1 MISADIQVLDMHPEH
16 WARLLR
22 SMTPPGGLGSWALL
36 LEEKGAVIHAV
47 SSLGSLPDLLGRSSL
62 DAATLRAELGVDR
75 ILILE
80 HDALRRILKRADAD
94 LALGQ
99 DFFEQWLK
107 IWGAFRSERGRGLKM
122 DPPTLPGPLP
132 PFFLLE
138 GLFQH
143 LWPDDTSLVLYV
155 VDEVLDRTFT
165 SLILR
170 KRKGQLDLI
179 SSDRCLGE
187 HGLRADDWRR
197 DRGRALELIRRQI
210 APCHAACF
218 CSLDAWRI
226 FLNGPIGSAALARQ
240 QALENWIMEPL
251 PWIWGAGL
259 SSLSRGLRI
268 WKWLCRSLQKSDV
281 TASDS

>member
-22 SMTPPGGLGSWALL
+22 SMTPPGGLGSWVLL
-36 LEEKGAVIHAV
+36 LEEEGFVIHAV
-47 SSLGSLPDLLGRSSL
+47 SSLMDMSDLLGRSSL
-62 DAATLRAELGVDR
+62 DAASLRVELGVDR

-80 HDALRRILKRADAD
+80 HGALRRIIKRVDAD

-99 DFFEQWLK
+99 DFLEQLLK
-107 IWGAFRSERGRGLKM
+107 IWGAFRSERGRGLRM
-122 DPPTLPGPLP
+122 DPPTPPGALP
-132 PFFLLE
+132 PFFLLK

-143 LWPDDTSLVLYV
+143 IWPDDTSLVLYV
-155 VDEVLDRTFT
+155 VDEDLERTFT

-170 KRKGQLDLI
+170 KRQGQLDLI
-179 SSDRCLGE
+179 TSDRCLGE
-187 HGLRADDWRR
+187 HGLRADDWHR
-197 DRGRALELIRRQI
+197 DRGRSLELIRRKI

-218 CSLDAWRI
+218 CSLEAWRI
-226 FLNGPIGSAALARQ
+226 FLKRPIGSEALASQ

-259 SSLSRGLRI
+259 TTFSRGLRI
-268 WKWLCRSLQKSDV
+268 LQWLKDQI
-281 TASDS
+281 ASDS

>member
-22 SMTPPGGLGSWALL
+22 SLTPPGGLGSWALI
-36 LEEKGAVIHAV
+36 LEEEGSVLHAV
-47 SSLGSLPDLLGRSSL
+47 SSSGDLPDLLGRSSL
-62 DAATLRAELGVDR
+62 DAASLRAELGMDR

-80 HDALRRILKRADAD
+80 HGALRRILKKADAD

-99 DFFEQWLK
+99 DFAEQLLK
-107 IWGAFRSERGRGLKM
+107 IWGAFRSERGRGLRM
-122 DPPTLPGPLP
+122 DPPTPPGPLP

-138 GLFQH
+138 GLFHH

-155 VDEVLDRTFT
+155 VDEVLERIFT
-165 SLILR
+165 SLVLR

-179 SSDRCLGE
+179 TSDRCLGE
-187 HGLRADDWRR
+187 HGLRAGDWRR
-197 DRGRALELIRRQI
+197 DRRRSLELISRQI
-210 APCHAACF
+210 APCHAACL
-218 CSLDAWRI
+218 CSLEAWRI
-226 FLNGPIGSAALARQ
+226 FLKRPIGSGALARQ

-259 SSLSRGLRI
+259 TTFSRGLRI
-268 WKWLCRSLQKSDV
+268 LEWLKDQIV
-281 TASDS
+281 SDS